1 MEYRTCKRC
10 GELKPLTN
18 DFFHY
23 QGRKNRTLR
32 LVCKSCCNKQN
43 RDAYYGVYR
52 EQKTEEIKRV
62 KFILESQKPKFSF
75 TSYATMTKNKVYDV
89 IKEKEG
95 CYILKDDVGKIVELS
110 KARFKIATL
119 DEMLRSEF
127 E

>member
-1 MEYRTCKRC
+1 MEYRRCKRC
-10 GELKPLTN
+10 GSVKPLTSEYW
-18 DFFHY
+18 DKTDKE
-23 QGRKNRTLR
+23 GKKLR
-32 LVCKSCCNKQN
+32 IVCKTCSKKQK
-43 RDAYYGVYR
+43 RDWYYGIV
-52 EQKTEEIKRV
+52 EEENKEIKRV

-110 KARFKIATL
+110 KARFKVATL
-119 DEMLRSEF
+119 DEILRSEF

>member
-1 MEYRTCKRC
+1 MEYRTCKKC
-10 GELKPLTN
+10 GEIKPLTEK
-18 DFFHY
+18 FYFK
-23 QGRKNRTLR
+23 GGKNKQYFR
-32 LVCKSCCNKQN
+32 LVCRKCANKQN
-43 RDAYYGVYR
+43 LNRYYGIFP
-52 EQKTEEIKRV
+52 EHKEEIKRV

-110 KARFKIATL
+110 KVRFKVATL
-119 DEMLRSEF
+119 DEILRSEF